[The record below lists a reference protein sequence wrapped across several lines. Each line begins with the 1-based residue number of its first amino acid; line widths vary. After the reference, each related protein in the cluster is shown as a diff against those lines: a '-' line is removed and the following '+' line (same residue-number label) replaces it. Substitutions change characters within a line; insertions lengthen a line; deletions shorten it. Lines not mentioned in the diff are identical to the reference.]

1 MKTGAALLAILLAAS
16 SVLASDEV
24 KSVNGLSCAVS
35 GGSIVNLSDL
45 NARYVG
51 SAKPVTLTAI
61 LKEDDG
67 DGTYMTYVKLN
78 ITYRPQSLVPVELA
92 TVTSFSDVLSTEF
105 SGPYAADLKINSRL
119 NRSPMNLKVNCTPNT
134 FDYLLNP
141 KFDDQQ
147 DPLNAVQNAAFTVTK
162 LIMDLNSGVYYH
174 SPTASES
181 EFMAEHFC
189 TEGDASQLYNDIKTN
204 RSYPNMWR
212 TSALGDHTL
221 SPQNLRL
228 EGDSVRWDQP
238 QEMAVC
244 IRSHI
249 EDFIDDDG
257 LPYSVEVCDEYRVD
271 ELEPLALEIKSCN

>member
-1 MKTGAALLAILLAAS
+1 VGTAS
-16 SVLASDEV
+16 
-24 KSVNGLSCAVS
+24 
-35 GGSIVNLSDL
+35 
-45 NARYVG
+45 
-51 SAKPVTLTAI
+51 PVTLTAI
-61 LKEDDG
+61 MKEDDG

-78 ITYRPQSLVPVELA
+78 ITYRPQDSVPVALT

-105 SGPYAADLKINSRL
+105 TGPYAADLKINSRL
-119 NRSPMNLKVNCTPNT
+119 SRSPMNLKVECAPNA

-141 KFDDQQ
+141 AFDSQQ

-181 EFMAEHFC
+181 EFLAAHFC
-189 TEGDASQLYNDIKTN
+189 TEGDAQKLFNDIKSN

-212 TSALGDHTL
+212 ISALGDHTL

-228 EGDSVRWDQP
+228 EGTSVKWDQP
-238 QEMAVC
+238 QEVAVC

-271 ELEPLALEIKSCN
+271 ELEPLELEIKSCELK